1 MIFNIISVF
10 KRLQTNLNSL
20 IPNKFPN
27 MMNLCNRDLR
37 NKVKL
42 SYLNKLTK
50 IKYKIMS
57 LRNRVTLI
65 GYTGKEVEIVNFE
78 KGKIAKVSLA
88 TNDYYTNAK
97 GEKVE
102 ETQWHN
108 LVANGKLA
116 DIMEKYVQK
125 GKEISVEG
133 KIVYKSYDDK
143 DGNKRFIT
151 EIRVDELVLL
161 GNRQG

>member
-1 MIFNIISVF
+1 
-10 KRLQTNLNSL
+10 
-20 IPNKFPN
+20 
-27 MMNLCNRDLR
+27 
-37 NKVKL
+37 
-42 SYLNKLTK
+42 
-50 IKYKIMS
+50 MS

-78 KGKIAKVSLA
+78 NGKIAKVSLA

-143 DGNKRFIT
+143 GGNKRFIT

-161 GNRQG
+161 GHRQG